1 MSKIV
6 NTHTKMMKLEPIKLA
21 TLAALVVGPCA
32 FADYP
37 ATVLSSNPLAYYRFE
52 EGPGATTLVDS
63 SGNGLDIDNSV
74 PVGTT
79 ILGTDGAMG
88 AGVTFNR
95 DGYLVSP
102 LDLDPSAGDFTI
114 EVIVKPD
121 ASAAAEG
128 VFIANQDG
136 VIGTGR
142 SNLIVNLGGFYTT
155 FSGGATTNSGVTR
168 AEDGF
173 DHVILTFDQSAAAG
187 GVDPTFRFYINGVE
201 AGTGTAVPESANGSW
216 VIGANKNL
224 TAQLFGGIID
234 DVAIYGSR
242 LDDPDGDGDFSD
254 SKIGEHYKGFL
265 ADSITVGSFES
276 DTAYVDSGQSA
287 ELTWLVSPELISLT
301 LDDGTGPVDVLPQ
314 TVDCE
319 GSISVSPT
327 ATTTYTLTGTG
338 ALGTESI
345 EVEITVDEPA
355 VINSFTSNVTE
366 ASPGSN
372 VTLSWDVAN
381 GSSVVIDNGIG
392 EVDVVSGS
400 VIALVN
406 EGTTFTL
413 TASNSQGAVT
423 ESVTITLSNASSP
436 VAHWKVGEAAG
447 EKDGMILI
455 GEGGAAFDGLFVGT
469 PSFDSDDPAP
479 VPGGSTAS
487 IAFDGASSW
496 IDISGYDGIGGNSA
510 RTLAFWFK
518 GASVQL
524 NANATLVSWG
534 TGATGTRFDTRL
546 NTAGVDQLR
555 TEVAGSGS
563 NATTSISTGEWHHCT
578 VIFNP
583 VLGTTIGD
591 ALFYVDGNLD
601 ALTVQGGT
609 TVNTGASNGVRI
621 GGARTFAAR
630 AVTGKMDD
638 IRIYD
643 RALSEDEIRALI
655 EPGVGEGL
663 RVTGIRQLENGNVEI
678 DWSGSPGDYLFEY
691 SFDLTADSWLEL
703 SDSETIFPGET
714 SATSIDDFIAP
725 NAANRKVFYRFRPV
739 E

>member
-1 MSKIV
+1 
-6 NTHTKMMKLEPIKLA
+6 MMKLEPLKLA
-21 TLAALVVGPCA
+21 TLAALVVGPSA

-79 ILGTDGAMG
+79 ILGADGAVG

-102 LDLDPSAGDFTI
+102 LDLDPSVGDFTI

-136 VIGTGR
+136 GLGPGR

-168 AEDGF
+168 TEDGF
-173 DHVILTFDQSAAAG
+173 DHVILTFDQSAVAG

-201 AGTGTAVPESANGSW
+201 AGTGTAVPEPANGSW
-216 VIGANKNL
+216 VIGSNKNL
-224 TAQLFGGIID
+224 TSQLFGGVID
-234 DVAIYGSR
+234 DVAIYGNR
-242 LDDPDGDGDFSD
+242 LDDPDGDGDISD

-265 ADSITVGSFES
+265 SDSITIGSFES
-276 DTAYVDSGQSA
+276 DAAYVDSGQSA
-287 ELTWLVSPELISLT
+287 ELTWVVSPELGSLT
-301 LDDGTGPVDVLPQ
+301 LDDGTGPIDVLPQ

-319 GSISVSPT
+319 GSITVSPT

-338 ALGTESI
+338 SLGTETL

-355 VINSFTSNVTE
+355 VINSFSSNVTE

-372 VTLSWDVAN
+372 VTLSWDVSN
-381 GSSVVIDNGIG
+381 GSTVVIDNGIG
-392 EVDVVSGS
+392 EVNSVSGI
-400 VIALVN
+400 VLVPID
-406 EGTTFTL
+406 EETTFTL
-413 TASNSQGAVT
+413 TASNSQGQVT
-423 ESVTITLSNASSP
+423 ETVTITLTDASLP

-447 EKDGMILI
+447 EQDGMILV
-455 GEGGAAFDGLFVGT
+455 GEGGPAFDGLFVGT

-487 IAFDGASSW
+487 IAFDGAGSW
-496 IDISGYDGIGGNSA
+496 VEVTNFTGIGGNAA
-510 RTLAFWFK
+510 RTVAFWFK
-518 GASVQL
+518 GDLQT
-524 NANATLVSWG
+524 NNNATLVGWG
-534 TGATGTRFDTRL
+534 TGGTTNRFDTRI
-546 NTAGVDQLR
+546 NTAGVGQIR

-563 NATTSISTGEWHHCT
+563 NATTSITDNTWHHCA
-578 VIFNP
+578 VIVDP
-583 VLGTTIGD
+583 TIGTTIGD
-591 ALFYVDGNLD
+591 VLFYIDGELEE
-601 ALTVQGGT
+601 LTFTGGT
-609 TVNTGASNGVRI
+609 EIDTTTTNPVLIGASPGIAN
-621 GGARTFAAR
+621 R
-630 AVTGKMDD
+630 ALTGKMDD

-643 RALSEDEIRALI
+643 RALSEDEIRVLI
-655 EPGVGEGL
+655 EPGAGESL
-663 RVTGIRQLENGNVEI
+663 RVTAIRQLENGNVEI

-691 SFDLTADSWLEL
+691 SFDLTSDSWLEL
-703 SDSETIFPGET
+703 SDSETIPPGET

-725 NAANRKVFYRFRPV
+725 NSENRKVFYRFRPV